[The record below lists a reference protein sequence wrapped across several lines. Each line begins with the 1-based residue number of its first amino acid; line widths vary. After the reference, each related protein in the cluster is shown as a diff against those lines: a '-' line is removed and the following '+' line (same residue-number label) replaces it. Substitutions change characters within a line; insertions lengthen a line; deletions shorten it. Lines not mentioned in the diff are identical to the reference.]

1 MCPEDSYEVFRAQ
14 PNFLSITMYQFLSR
28 RLLLL
33 VPVIFGITFV
43 TFALAR
49 ILPGDPCYSALGERA
64 TLEQCNAYREREGL
78 NDPIPMQFGR
88 YLNDIVHGNFGES
101 LKDKRPVLQIILERL
116 PMTLEVTIGAML
128 FSTTFGV
135 LLGVISAVR
144 RNTAADVATMIGA
157 NIGVSMPVFWL
168 GLMLAYVF
176 AILLKDTPFWIPP
189 SGRLSSGLSIPPLTE
204 TFNLQNL
211 DGVMGTIVTFASNT
225 VTFNALITGNFEIL
239 RDALWHLILPCVAVG
254 TIPLSIIAR
263 ITRSSLLEVFG
274 LDYIRTA
281 RAKGLREQVVISRHA
296 MRNAMLPIVTVI
308 GLSVG
313 GLMSGAVL
321 TETVFALPGVG
332 TQLVRA
338 ILARDYAVVQA
349 FTVVIALI
357 FVFVNLI
364 VDLSYVF
371 LDPRVRM
378 Q

>member
-1 MCPEDSYEVFRAQ
+1 MS
-14 PNFLSITMYQFLSR
+14 QFLFR
-28 RLLLL
+28 RLILLL
-33 VPVIFGITFV
+33 PVIFGITFV

-49 ILPGDPCYSALGERA
+49 VLPGDPCYAILGEKA
-64 TLEQCNAYREREGL
+64 TPEQCNAFREREGL
-78 NDPIPMQFGR
+78 NDPILVQFGR
-88 YLNDIVHGNFGES
+88 YLGDITRGNFGES
-101 LKDKRPVLQIILERL
+101 LKDSRPVTQIMLERL

-128 FSTTFGV
+128 FSTTFGI
-135 LLGVISAVR
+135 LLGIISAVR
-144 RNTAADVATMIGA
+144 RNTAVDVGTMMGA

-176 AILLKDTPFWIPP
+176 AILLKETPFWIPP
-189 SGRLSSGLSIPPLTE
+189 SGRLSSGLSIPSLADTY
-204 TFNLQNL
+204 NLQNL
-211 DGVMGTIVTFASNT
+211 SGLWGAIVTFASNT
-225 VTFNALITGNFEIL
+225 VTFNALITGNFEVL

-263 ITRSSLLEVFG
+263 MTRSSLLEVLG

-281 RAKGLREQVVISRHA
+281 RAKGLRERVVVFKHA
-296 MRNAMLPIVTVI
+296 MRNAMLPIVTII
-308 GLSVG
+308 GLSFG
-313 GLMSGAVL
+313 GLLSGAVL

-332 TQLVRA
+332 TQLVSA
-338 ILARDYAVVQA
+338 IFSRDYSVVQA

-371 LDPRVRM
+371 LDPRIRL